1 MSVLGVSDRQRLIGR
16 SFRKSDA
23 VTARK
28 VEESDYEIALRIE
41 KLSESAGTNRRIRKG
56 LRRRRLPQSGQKQ
69 REGKKSSQETQIVAE
84 TQE

>member
-23 VTARK
+23 VTACK

-41 KLSESAGTNRRIRKG
+41 KLSESAGTNKRIRKG
-56 LRRRRLPQSGQKQ
+56 LRRHSLSRR
-69 REGKKSSQETQIVAE
+69 RRNEGDKKRSQETQLVAE